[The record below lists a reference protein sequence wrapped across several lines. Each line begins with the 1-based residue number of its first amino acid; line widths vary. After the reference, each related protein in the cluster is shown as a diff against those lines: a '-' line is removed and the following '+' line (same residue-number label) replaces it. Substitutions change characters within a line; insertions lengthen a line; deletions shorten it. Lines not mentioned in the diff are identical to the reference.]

1 MMTTVPATRTE
12 AWRNSRSGSP
22 RPDREVEQQ
31 IGDILGERRERSDLR
46 FNFNGMQQR
55 RVEEGDES
63 EAEIRREQAV
73 KSEEEKKI
81 PRSEEGTDEKAT
93 PGIVGGCC

>member
-1 MMTTVPATRTE
+1 
-12 AWRNSRSGSP
+12 
-22 RPDREVEQQ
+22 
-31 IGDILGERRERSDLR
+31 
-46 FNFNGMQQR
+46 MQQR